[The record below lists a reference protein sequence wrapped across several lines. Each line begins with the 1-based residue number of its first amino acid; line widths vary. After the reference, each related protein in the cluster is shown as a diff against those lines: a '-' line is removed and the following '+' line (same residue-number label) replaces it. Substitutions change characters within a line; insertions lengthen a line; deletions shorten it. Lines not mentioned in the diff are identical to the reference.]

1 MNLIT
6 FVSEIIL
13 RFFGKTPSF
22 FKWVQLIAVI
32 TALLTGLPAFLEQS
46 GVVLPAYIQA
56 IASKIVSVAAV
67 VAAIIAQLTVTSE
80 VKKEE
85 GLKD

>member
-6 FVSEIIL
+6 FVSELLL

-22 FKWVQLIAVI
+22 FKWVQVIAVVM
-32 TALLTGLPAFLEQS
+32 ALLTGLPAFLEQS
-46 GVVLPAYIQA
+46 GVVLPGYIQA

-67 VAAIIAQLTVTSE
+67 VAAIIAQLTVTTK
-80 VKKEE
+80 VKEDE
-85 GLKD
+85 HLRD